1 MLSNIYRYY
10 ISCCLYGI
18 HFVFAAGES
27 RLITSST
34 PQILSSEEAAA
45 VSNTHFW
52 LSWQVDTGHVRC
64 IRLLDTSNTGGE
76 RSIINWPIPVT
87 FTPRR
92 ISTLAQPHVHLR

>member
-1 MLSNIYRYY
+1 MQY
-10 ISCCLYGI
+10 IHSIDICCLYGI

-34 PQILSSEEAAA
+34 PQILSSAAA
-45 VSNTHFW
+45 ASNTHFW

-64 IRLLDTSNTGGE
+64 IRLLDTSNTKE

>member
-1 MLSNIYRYY
+1 MQY
-10 ISCCLYGI
+10 IHSIDICCLYGI

-45 VSNTHFW
+45 VSNIHFW